1 MTAPSSSEASP
12 ALHDE
17 GDELSVELVARLRM
31 ATVRLYRLMRQHADP
46 NSGLSQ
52 TLISAL
58 ATVARC
64 GPVTLGR
71 LAELERVQP
80 PSMTRIVAQLEERAL
95 VVRHVDAADRR
106 IARVQVTAAGT
117 EILDEVR
124 TRRNEY
130 LAARL
135 SELTVDER
143 RALDAA
149 LPALERLAGLQS

>member
-1 MTAPSSSEASP
+1 MTAVTPSEAPLS
-12 ALHDE
+12 HRDD
-17 GDELSVELVARLRM
+17 GDQLSVELVARLRM
-31 ATVRLYRLMRQHADP
+31 ATVRLYRLLRQHADP

-80 PSMTRIVAQLEERAL
+80 PSMTRIVAQLEERGL
-95 VVRHVDAADRR
+95 VVRHVDPADRR
-106 IARVQVTAAGT
+106 VARVAVTAAGA

-135 SELTVDER
+135 SELSADER

-149 LPALERLAGLQS
+149 LPALERLAGLQP

>member
-1 MTAPSSSEASP
+1 MPALSSSEAP
-12 ALHDE
+12 LAQDE
-17 GDELSVELVARLRM
+17 GDQLSVELVARLRM
-31 ATVRLYRLMRQHADP
+31 ATVRLYRLLRQHADP

-95 VVRHVDAADRR
+95 VVRNVDPADRR
-106 IARVQVTAAGT
+106 IARVAVTPAGT

-135 SELTVDER
+135 SELSADER

-149 LPALERLAGLQS
+149 LPALERLAGLQP

>member
-1 MTAPSSSEASP
+1 MTAVTPSEAPLS
-12 ALHDE
+12 HRDD
-17 GDELSVELVARLRM
+17 GDQLSVELVARLRM
-31 ATVRLYRLMRQHADP
+31 ATVRLYRLLRQHADP

-80 PSMTRIVAQLEERAL
+80 PSMTRIVAQLEERGL
-95 VVRHVDAADRR
+95 VVRHVDPADRR
-106 IARVQVTAAGT
+106 IARVRVTPAGT
-117 EILDEVR
+117 QILDEVR

-135 SELTVDER
+135 SELSEDER

-149 LPALERLAGLQS
+149 LPALEHLAGLQP